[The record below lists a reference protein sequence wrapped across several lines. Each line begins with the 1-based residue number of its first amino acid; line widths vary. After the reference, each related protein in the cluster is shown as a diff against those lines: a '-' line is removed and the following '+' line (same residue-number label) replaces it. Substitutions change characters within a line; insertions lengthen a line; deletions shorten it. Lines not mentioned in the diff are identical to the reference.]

1 MNNLYFLDACS
12 LIAVFADE
20 EGAEN
25 VIKIIQDAVDEKITL
40 KINQVNLLEVYYY
53 LCRAYGQ
60 NEANKAINKIKE
72 YPIEINVGM
81 NESVFNE
88 AGRIKPKYKIP
99 LGDSIAIAECI
110 INNGTLVTSDHDDF
124 SIFEKESLAKIFWFR

>member
-25 VIKIIQDAVDEKITL
+25 VIKIIQDAVDEKIIL

-60 NEANKAINKIKE
+60 DEANKAINKIKE
-72 YPIEINVGM
+72 YPIGINVGM

>member
-1 MNNLYFLDACS
+1 LDACS
-12 LIAVFADE
+12 LIAVLADE
-20 EGAEN
+20 KGAEN
-25 VIKIIQDAVDEKITL
+25 VIRIIQDAVDEKVIL

-60 NEANKAINKIKE
+60 EEANKAINKIKE
-72 YPIEINVGM
+72 YPIEIIVGM
-81 NESVFNE
+81 KETVFNE

-110 INNGTLVTSDHDDF
+110 INNGILVTSDHDDF
-124 SIFEKESLAKIFWFR
+124 TIFEKEGLAKIHWFR

>member
-1 MNNLYFLDACS
+1 LNNLYFLDACS
-12 LIAVFADE
+12 LIAVLANED
-20 EGAEN
+20 GAEN
-25 VIKIIQDAVDEKITL
+25 VTKLIQDAVDNKVII
-40 KINQVNLLEVYYY
+40 KMNQINLLEVYYY

-60 NEANKAINKIKE
+60 DEANKAINKIKE
-72 YPIEINVGM
+72 YPIEIIIGM
-81 NESVFNE
+81 KETVFNE

-124 SIFEKESLAKIFWFR
+124 AIFEKEGLVKIHWFR

>member
-1 MNNLYFLDACS
+1 LSNLYFLDACS
-12 LIAVFADE
+12 IIAVLADE
-20 EGAEN
+20 KGAEN
-25 VIKIIQDAVDEKITL
+25 VLRIIQDAIAGKAVL

-60 NEANKAINKIKE
+60 EEANKAINKIKE
-72 YPIEINVGM
+72 YPIEIIIGM
-81 NESVFNE
+81 KETVFNE

-124 SIFEKESLAKIFWFR
+124 AIFEKEGLANIYWFR

>member
-1 MNNLYFLDACS
+1 LNNLYFLDACS